1 MILLLQTRNTWLHLN
16 LPGDRGFV
24 LETNNK
30 KANYI
35 FAIAGFLILLAL
47 DRFTKYLA
55 VTGLKDTPG
64 IDIIP
69 GALRLEYLE
78 NTGAAFGVMQ
88 GMQSILLVVT
98 VVVLLGILYI
108 YIRIPADR
116 KYLFLRIIAVFI
128 IAGAI
133 GNMIDRFLYNYVVDF
148 IYFSLIDFPVFNVA
162 DCYITLSVLLL
173 FILILFYYK
182 DEDLNF
188 IFKHKETNS

>member
-1 MILLLQTRNTWLHLN
+1 M
-16 LPGDRGFV
+16 
-24 LETNNK
+24 ETNNK

-35 FAIAGFLILLAL
+35 YAIAGFIILLAL

-55 VTGLKDTPG
+55 VIGLKDTPG

-69 GALRLEYLE
+69 GVLRLEYLE

-88 GMQSILLVVT
+88 GMQSVLLVVT
-98 VVVLLGILYI
+98 VIVLLGILYI

-182 DEDLNF
+182 DEELNF
-188 IFKHKETNS
+188 IFKRKETDS

>member
-1 MILLLQTRNTWLHLN
+1 M
-16 LPGDRGFV
+16 
-24 LETNNK
+24 ETNNK

-35 FAIAGFLILLAL
+35 YAIAGFIILLAL

-69 GALRLEYLE
+69 GVLRLEYLE

-88 GMQSILLVVT
+88 GMQSVLLVVT
-98 VVVLLGILYI
+98 VIVLLGILYI
-108 YIRIPADR
+108 YIRIPVDR

-188 IFKHKETNS
+188 IFKHKETDS

>member
-1 MILLLQTRNTWLHLN
+1 M
-16 LPGDRGFV
+16 
-24 LETNNK
+24 ETNNK

-35 FAIAGFLILLAL
+35 YAIAGFIILLAL

-69 GALRLEYLE
+69 GVLRLEYLE

-88 GMQSILLVVT
+88 GMQSVLLVVT
-98 VVVLLGILYI
+98 VIVLLGILYI
-108 YIRIPADR
+108 YIRIPVDR

-182 DEDLNF
+182 DEELNF
-188 IFKHKETNS
+188 IFKRKETDS

>member
-1 MILLLQTRNTWLHLN
+1 M
-16 LPGDRGFV
+16 
-24 LETNNK
+24 ETNNK

-35 FAIAGFLILLAL
+35 YAIAGFIILLAL

-69 GALRLEYLE
+69 GVLRLEYLE

-88 GMQSILLVVT
+88 GMQSVLLVVT
-98 VVVLLGILYI
+98 VIVLLGILYI
-108 YIRIPADR
+108 YIRIPVDR
-116 KYLFLRIIAVFI
+116 KYFFLRIIAVFI

-182 DEDLNF
+182 DEELNF
-188 IFKHKETNS
+188 IFKRKETDS

>member
-1 MILLLQTRNTWLHLN
+1 M
-16 LPGDRGFV
+16 
-24 LETNNK
+24 ETNNK

-35 FAIAGFLILLAL
+35 YAIAGFIILLAL

-98 VVVLLGILYI
+98 VIVLLGILYI

-116 KYLFLRIIAVFI
+116 KYLFLRVIAVFI

-188 IFKHKETNS
+188 IFKRKEKDS